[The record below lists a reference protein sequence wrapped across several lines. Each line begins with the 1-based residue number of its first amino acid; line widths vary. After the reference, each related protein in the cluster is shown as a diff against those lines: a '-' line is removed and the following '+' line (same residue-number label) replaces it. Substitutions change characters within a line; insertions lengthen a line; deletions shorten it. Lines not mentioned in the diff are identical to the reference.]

1 MQRRFLRFI
10 LSMGPRDHLGSRE
23 LKLLNWLSVTDRL
36 KYFSLIHVF
45 KIRSGIAPGYL
56 SQFFV
61 QVKSNHS
68 QGTRGTAY
76 NYQLSKNLSLAP
88 TCFSFSAIKDWNAL
102 PASLKGEKS
111 LNVFC
116 GKLKQHLMLDY

>member
-1 MQRRFLRFI
+1 
-10 LSMGPRDHLGSRE
+10 MGPRDHVGSGE

-61 QVKSNHS
+61 QVNSIHS

-76 NYQLSKNLSLAP
+76 NYQISKDLSLAP

-111 LNVFC
+111 LNVFR